1 MTMSNLTPNGGGQVT
16 TAAVEEYLEAIY
28 KMSLEGGPVIAARLA
43 ERMGVSP
50 PTVADMLRRLT
61 ENGYIKVNRK
71 QGVTLTKKG
80 TEEAEALVRRHRLAE
95 RMLTDVLGLGWD
107 EVHDEACRL
116 EHAISDQVAEKLAEK
131 LGNPETCPHG
141 HPIPGSKA
149 AKVRKKP
156 PTPLSQLC
164 VGDEATIERVSEEEP
179 QLLQYLATLGLLP
192 NARIRVREIAPFK
205 GPMLVQVAGSQYAL
219 GQEVAS
225 KIMVRTK

>member
-1 MTMSNLTPNGGGQVT
+1 MTGTSDIITP
-16 TAAVEEYLEAIY
+16 AVEEYLEAIY
-28 KMSLEGGPVIAARLA
+28 KMSLEEGPVIAARLA

-50 PTVADMLRRLT
+50 PTVADMLRRLK
-61 ENGYIKVNRK
+61 ENGFIRGDRK
-71 QGVTLTKKG
+71 QGVILTRKG
-80 TEEAEALVRRHRLAE
+80 TEAAETLVRRHRLAE

-116 EHAISDQVAEKLAEK
+116 EHAISGQVEEKLAEK

-141 HPIPGSKA
+141 HPIPGARGARVHKREGA
-149 AKVRKKP
+149 RLKP
-156 PTPLSQLC
+156 PKPLSQLC
-164 VGDEATIERVSEEEP
+164 VGDEAVIERVSEEEP

-192 NARIRVREIAPFK
+192 NASIRVREIAPFK